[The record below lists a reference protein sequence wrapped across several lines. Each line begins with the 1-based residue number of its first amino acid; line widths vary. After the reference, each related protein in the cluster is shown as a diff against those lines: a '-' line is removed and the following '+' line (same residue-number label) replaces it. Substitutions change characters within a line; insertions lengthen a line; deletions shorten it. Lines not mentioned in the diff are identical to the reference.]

1 MQVNILEAKN
11 RLSELVKCAQAGD
24 EVIIANRGKP
34 VMRLVPI
41 DQDLA
46 GAAPSNS
53 GGALSAWLQSRPARA
68 PVRSHEDIEAAIQDT
83 RDAWD

>member
-11 RLSELVKCAQAGD
+11 RLSELVKCAQAGE

-41 DQDLA
+41 EQDLV
-46 GAAPSNS
+46 GGTPSNS
-53 GGALSAWLQSRPARA
+53 GGALSAWLQSRPVRA
-68 PVRSHEDIEAAIQDT
+68 PMRSHDDIEATIQEA

>member
-11 RLSELVKCAQAGD
+11 RLSELVKCAQAGE

-41 DQDLA
+41 EQDLA
-46 GAAPSNS
+46 GDAPSNS
-53 GGALSAWLQSRPARA
+53 GGALSAWLQSRPMRTPMRA
-68 PVRSHEDIEAAIQDT
+68 QDDIEADIQEA
-83 RDAWD
+83 RAAWD

>member
-11 RLSELVKCAQAGD
+11 RLSELVKCAQAGE

-41 DQDLA
+41 EQDLA
-46 GAAPSNS
+46 GVKPSNS
-53 GGALSAWLQSRPARA
+53 GGALSAWLQSRPMRK
-68 PVRSHEDIEAAIQDT
+68 PMRGHDDIEADIQEA
-83 RDAWD
+83 RAAWD

>member
-11 RLSELVKCAQAGD
+11 RLSELVKCAQAGE

-41 DQDLA
+41 EQDLA
-46 GAAPSNS
+46 GAVPSNS
-53 GGALSAWLQSRPARA
+53 GGALSAWLQSRPVRA
-68 PVRSHEDIEAAIQDT
+68 PMRSHDDIEATIQEA